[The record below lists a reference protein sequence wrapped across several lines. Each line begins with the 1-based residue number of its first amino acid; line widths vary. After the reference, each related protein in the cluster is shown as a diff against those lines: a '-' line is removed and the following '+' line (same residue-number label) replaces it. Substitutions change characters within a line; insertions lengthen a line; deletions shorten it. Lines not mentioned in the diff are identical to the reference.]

1 MFVFQARS
9 SLCIQDI
16 TMARHPM
23 REVILSASYD
33 ESDEVRCHDVP
44 TFRSSVAHDE
54 ENLQT
59 FCSLISTV
67 TANRG
72 E

>member
-1 MFVFQARS
+1 MLLIFQARS

-33 ESDEVRCHDVP
+33 ESDEVRCHEVP
-44 TFRSSVAHDE
+44 TSYLVSH
-54 ENLQT
+54 
-59 FCSLISTV
+59 LITLDQERLFV
-67 TANRG
+67 V
-72 E
+72 